1 LVFCNIILVIKKGLY
16 RLIGMEER
24 EIGKEKKKP
33 SFLEPNKIHEWLGDV
48 LEFIEDLIVLSLIIF
63 IFIISVFAIV
73 KLGKSLFMGNKDLY
87 KLIAHFIYI
96 FILVELFRLTIIYLK
111 ERRLDTSLMV
121 KTTLIAILREI
132 IIKAPTFKLPEY
144 VGVSILVGVLALM
157 YYIPKYIFVSE
168 KRFELRNKSYRNP
181 IRPQRILSVKIANKN
196 KKS

>member
-1 LVFCNIILVIKKGLY
+1 MEEKKVDKEKKG
-16 RLIGMEER
+16 
-24 EIGKEKKKP
+24 KKP
-33 SFLEPNKIHEWLGDV
+33 SFLEPNKIHDILGDL

-73 KLGKSLFMGNKDLY
+73 KLGKSLFAEQKDLY

-111 ERRLDTSLMV
+111 ERRIDTSLMV

-144 VGVSILVGVLALM
+144 VGVSVLLAVLALM

-168 KRFELRNKSYRNP
+168 RKFELKSKAQKVP
-181 IRPQRILSVKIANKN
+181 VRPKRVLSVKISKKFKN
-196 KKS
+196 SVRS